1 MNNEST
7 PLLGRFLDHLRV
19 ERGMSTHTVRAYQR
33 TLSALQQF
41 LGDRADLRSASRM
54 DLRGFLFSV
63 GKGKAAATRARH
75 VAAVRTFYRWMLRS
89 GRLET
94 SPAQDLQPPKVG
106 QRLPHHLS
114 VQGVD
119 EVLELE
125 LTSRDTAL
133 VELLYGAGLR
143 VGEAS
148 GLDRHDVDLVNG
160 VVNVRNGKGGKDRRV
175 PMGPPAIAA
184 LTMHLR
190 SVACDDD
197 GPVFRNKRGGRLS
210 PRSMRRVIADAG
222 VRAGAPG
229 LHPHSLRHSFATH
242 LLDAGADLR
251 GIQELL
257 GHASLSTTQR
267 YTHVSV
273 DSLKDVYRRAHPHAK
288 SSGPEGDA

>member
-1 MNNEST
+1 MTNESN
-7 PLLGRFLDHLRV
+7 PLLSRFLDHLRV
-19 ERGMSTHTVRAYQR
+19 ERGLSIHTVRAYQR
-33 TLSALQQF
+33 TLSALQRH
-41 LGDRADLRSASRM
+41 LTNRADLASASRM
-54 DLRGFLFSV
+54 HLRSFLFSIV
-63 GKGKAAATRARH
+63 QGKAAATRARH
-75 VAAVRTFYRWMLRS
+75 VAAIRTFYRWMLRS
-89 GRLET
+89 GRLEV

-106 QRLPHHLS
+106 QRLPHYLS

-119 EVLELE
+119 EVLDLE
-125 LTSRDTAL
+125 LSTRDSAL

-148 GLDRHDVDLVNG
+148 GLDRQDIDLVNG

-175 PMGPPAIAA
+175 PIGPPAVTA
-184 LTMHLR
+184 LTKHFGTVEDE
-190 SVACDDD
+190 SG

-273 DSLKDVYRRAHPHAK
+273 DSLRDVYRRAHPHAK